1 MRPVRLLRV
10 QLACVAALA
19 AVVALLSGG
28 CGGSSVWPDHPGPKV
43 VVSFA
48 PLYSFAA
55 NVAGEDAVVK
65 TMMSTSGP
73 HDFNPTDMDARL
85 IRHANLFFINGLSLD
100 NGVADT
106 LRHGSGNRDLKIVP
120 LGDLIPPALLLEM
133 AEEHDHDHT
142 HGHAHHHH
150 DGHDPHVWLSP
161 ERAIVMVE
169 GIRDELKAADP
180 VHAAGYDRRAAEYM
194 GKLRQLQAD
203 GKELL
208 KGKTDRKLVTF
219 HESLSYFAKSFDL
232 QIEGVIQ
239 KKPGIE
245 PNSNELRQLIQV
257 CREKKVRLIAVEP
270 QYATNT
276 SADTVLREL
285 RRANVATDPAVVQID
300 PLETADPGA
309 ITADWYEHKMRANL
323 AALAEAM
330 K

>member
-1 MRPVRLLRV
+1 MRPVRFVGV

-19 AVVALLSGG
+19 AATSLVVGG
-28 CGGSSVWPDHPGPKV
+28 CQGASVWPDHPGPKV

-85 IRHANLFFINGLSLD
+85 IRPANLFFINGLSLD
-100 NGVADT
+100 NGLAET
-106 LRHGSGNRDLKIVP
+106 LRRGSGARALTVVP
-120 LGDLIPPALLLEM
+120 LGARIPEAMLLGG
-133 AEEHDHDHT
+133 EEHADHDHG
-142 HGHAHHHH
+142 HGHHH
-150 DGHDPHVWLSP
+150 DHGDHDPHVWLSP

>member
-1 MRPVRLLRV
+1 
-10 QLACVAALA
+10 
-19 AVVALLSGG
+19 
-28 CGGSSVWPDHPGPKV
+28 V

-85 IRHANLFFINGLSLD
+85 IRPANLFFINGLSLD
-100 NGVADT
+100 NSVAET
-106 LRHGSGNRDLKIVP
+106 LRRGSGARALTVVP
-120 LGDLIPPALLLEM
+120 LGARIPEAMLLGG
-133 AEEHDHDHT
+133 EEHADHDHG
-142 HGHAHHHH
+142 HGHHH
-150 DGHDPHVWLSP
+150 DHGDHDPHVWLSP
-161 ERAIVMVE
+161 ERAIFMVE
-169 GIRDELKAADP
+169 AICDELKAADP
-180 VHAAGYDRRAAEYM
+180 AHAAGYDTRAAEYTA
-194 GKLRQLQAD
+194 KLRQLQAD

-208 KGKTDRKLVTF
+208 KGKKDRKLVTF
-219 HESLSYFAKSFDL
+219 HESLAYFAKSFDL
-232 QIEGVIQ
+232 SIEGVIQ

-245 PNSNELRQLIQV
+245 PNSTEMSQLIKV
-257 CREKKVRLIAVEP
+257 CQEKKVRLIAVEP

-276 SADTVLREL
+276 SADAILREL
-285 RRANVATDPAVVQID
+285 RRAKVTTDPAVVQID

-309 ITADWYEHKMRANL
+309 ITADWYERKMRANL